1 MRNLIMLRLP
11 RPWVFAVLSRI
22 AGGDV
27 AARRLGVRVGTG
39 CRIYSCR
46 VASEYS
52 MVSIGDD
59 STVSVDVLFITH
71 DGTGWLYRDERGR
84 RYRYAPVTVG
94 DRCFIGARAT
104 LMPGVRIGSDSVVA
118 AGAVVTKSVPPGSVV
133 GGVPAT
139 VIGQTRDLLTKIAGW
154 PAEGDKRGRST
165 AERIASIAEGSASL
179 DDESPPATAGSAG

>member
-1 MRNLIMLRLP
+1 MRKRIPFRIP
-11 RPWVFAVLSRI
+11 RPWVFALVSRL

-27 AARRLGVRVGTG
+27 AARRLGVEVGRG

-52 MVSIGDD
+52 MLSIGDD
-59 STVSVDVLFITH
+59 TTVSVDVLFVTH

-104 LMPGVRIGSDSVVA
+104 IMPGVRIGDGSVVA
-118 AGAVVTKSVPPGSVV
+118 AGAVVTRSVPAGSIV
-133 GGVPAT
+133 GGVPAR
-139 VIGQTRDLLTKIAGW
+139 VIGQTRDLLTKMSDW
-154 PAEGDKRGRST
+154 PAEDYKRGRT
-165 AERIASIAEGSASL
+165 AAERIASIAEGGHL
-179 DDESPPATAGSAG
+179 PER

>member
-1 MRNLIMLRLP
+1 MRNRVPFRIP
-11 RPWVFAVLSRI
+11 RPWVFAVVSRL

-27 AARRLGVRVGTG
+27 AARRLGVEVGSG

-52 MVSIGDD
+52 MVSIGND
-59 STVSVDVLFITH
+59 TTISVDVLFVTH

-84 RYRYAPVTVG
+84 RYRYAPVSVG

-118 AGAVVTKSVPPGSVV
+118 AGAVVTKSVPAGSIV
-133 GGVPAT
+133 GGVPAK
-139 VIGQTRDLLTKIAGW
+139 VIGRTSDLMAKIATW
-154 PAEGDKRGRST
+154 PAEDDKRGQT
-165 AERIASIAEGSASL
+165 AAERIASIAEGHQPL
-179 DDESPPATAGSAG
+179 G

>member
-1 MRNLIMLRLP
+1 MQTLHGRYDMRNPLPLRIP
-11 RPWVFAVLSRI
+11 RPWVFAVVSRV

-27 AARRLGVRVGTG
+27 AARRLGVEVGSDS
-39 CRIYSCR
+39 RIYSCR

-59 STVSVDVLFITH
+59 TTISVDVLFVTH

-84 RYRYAPVTVG
+84 RYRYAPGSVG

-118 AGAVVTKSVPPGSVV
+118 AGAVVTRSVPDGSIV
-133 GGVPAT
+133 GGVPAK
-139 VIGQTRDLLTKIAGW
+139 VIGRTSDLMARIATW
-154 PAEGDKRGRST
+154 PAEDDKRGRT
-165 AERIASIAEGSASL
+165 AAERIASIAEGHQPL
-179 DDESPPATAGSAG
+179 G

>member
-1 MRNLIMLRLP
+1 MRNPISVRIP
-11 RPWVFAVLSRI
+11 RPWLFAVVSRI

-27 AARRLGVRVGTG
+27 AARSLGVTVGTG

-52 MVSIGDD
+52 MVSIGDET
-59 STVSVDVLFITH
+59 TVSVDVLFVTH

-94 DRCFIGARAT
+94 DRCFIGARAV

-118 AGAVVTKSVPPGSVV
+118 AGAVVTQSVPAGSIV
-133 GGVPAT
+133 GGVPAK
-139 VIGQTRDLLTKIAGW
+139 VIGRTSDLMAKIATW
-154 PAEGDKRGRST
+154 PAEGDKRGRT
-165 AERIASIAEGSASL
+165 AAERVASIAEGHQPL
-179 DDESPPATAGSAG
+179 GG

>member
-1 MRNLIMLRLP
+1 MRNPLPLRFP
-11 RPWVFAVLSRI
+11 RPWVFAVVSRI

-27 AARRLGVRVGTG
+27 AARRLGVEVGSG

-52 MVSIGDD
+52 MVSIGNDT
-59 STVSVDVLFITH
+59 TVSVDVLFVTH

-118 AGAVVTKSVPPGSVV
+118 AGAVVTKSFPAGSVV
-133 GGVPAT
+133 GGVPAK
-139 VIGQTRDLLTKIAGW
+139 VIGQTSDLMAKIATW
-154 PAEGDKRGRST
+154 PAEDDKRGRT
-165 AERIASIAEGSASL
+165 PAERIASISVGHRPEG
-179 DDESPPATAGSAG
+179 